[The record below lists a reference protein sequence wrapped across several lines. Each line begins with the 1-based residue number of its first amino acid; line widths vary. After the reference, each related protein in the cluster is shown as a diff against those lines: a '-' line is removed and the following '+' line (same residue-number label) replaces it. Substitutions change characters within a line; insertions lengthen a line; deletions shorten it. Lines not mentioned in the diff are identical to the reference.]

1 MGVFG
6 SQVSQTALS
15 GPYFPLR
22 LLLAQGQSRLIV
34 FLPGGF
40 LFALRHAHLVH
51 QCCDIGKE
59 LLLVLML
66 TLLWLTLFI
75 LGLNCPVIVSSPL
88 FTRDLLLCVSLAPI
102 LSTGT
107 RISVWLLIGAT
118 LSPEWGV

>member
-1 MGVFG
+1 MRGVFG
-6 SQVSQTALS
+6 SRVSQTALS

-40 LFALRHAHLVH
+40 ALRHAHLVH
-51 QCCDIGKE
+51 HCCNIGKE
-59 LLLVLML
+59 LLLILML
-66 TLLWLTLFI
+66 ALLWLTLFI
-75 LGLNCPVIVSSPL
+75 LGLNCPVIVPSPL
-88 FTRDLLLCVSLAPI
+88 FPRDLLFCVSLAPI

-107 RISVWLLIGAT
+107 RISVWLLIGVI